1 MSRRK
6 RVVVDLFAGGGGA
19 SHGIRSALGVEPVLA
34 VNHCAAA
41 IEMHAANH
49 PGTIHMQEDLYR
61 VRPFRPGGQEIDLLH
76 GSPDCTFFS
85 RAKGA
90 KPLNNKR
97 RMLAWVVLEWARDTH
112 PTVITLENVPEFLR
126 WGPLYPAN
134 HPIAKLRDRP
144 IKEREGET
152 FREFVNGLKLAGYQV
167 EWRVLNAC
175 DYGAPTA
182 RKRLFIAARRD
193 GKPIVWPEPTHG
205 PGRAHPYRTAA
216 ECIDW
221 SIPMLSIFA
230 TPTEAKAW
238 AKQHGVGT
246 PRRPLADA
254 TLRRIAEGVKRYVLN
269 SKRPFIVQLNHGR
282 DKNRSQS
289 ADQPMPTIATGTGAH
304 GFGIVVPTLIQTGY
318 GEREGQAPRVLNI
331 QAPVGTLV
339 AGGGKHALV
348 AAFLAKHN
356 GSGDTWNAAIGQP
369 LDTPTHT
376 ITATDTKALIVAS
389 LTKFYGSA
397 KAGASLE
404 APAPTVTTG
413 GGKGGGHIG
422 LVAALMT
429 KFYGTGGQLQAVD
442 TPLHTIPTV
451 DRFGLVTVDIDGD
464 TYAIVD
470 IKMRM
475 LEPRELAL
483 MQGFPPD
490 YILTGTRREQVAR
503 IGNSVSPPPMQA
515 LISSL
520 FPAGEVDDVAPTAT
534 SRRAR
539 RRAA

>member
-1 MSRRK
+1 
-6 RVVVDLFAGGGGA
+6 VVVDLFAGGGGA

-34 VNHCAAA
+34 VNHCPAAV
-41 IEMHAANH
+41 EMHAANH
-49 PGTIHMQEDLYR
+49 PNTIHMTEDLYR
-61 VRPFRPGGQEIDLLH
+61 VLPFNPGGMPIDLLH

-85 RAKGA
+85 RAKGS

-97 RMLAWVVLEWARDTH
+97 RMLAWVVLEWARATH
-112 PTVITLENVPEFLR
+112 PGVITLENVPEFIA
-126 WGPLYPAN
+126 WGPLHSMD
-134 HPIAKLRDRP
+134 HPNPKLRGRP

-193 GKPIVWPEPTHG
+193 GKPITWPKPTHG
-205 PGRAHPYRTAA
+205 PGRPLPYRTAA

-230 TPTEAKAW
+230 TKAEAKAF
-238 AKQHGVGT
+238 AKKHKVGV
-246 PRRPLADA
+246 PHRPLADA
-254 TLRRIAEGVKRYVLN
+254 TMRRIAEGVRRYVLN
-269 SKRPFIVQLNHGR
+269 SPRPYIVQFSHQGSGDGSKVRPVDAPL
-282 DKNRSQS
+282 S
-289 ADQPMPTIATGTGAH
+289 TIVTKAEH
-304 GFGIVVPTLIQTGY
+304 CLVVPTLVQTGY
-318 GEREGQAPRVLNI
+318 GEREGQAPRVLDIN
-331 QAPVGTLV
+331 APVGTIV

-356 GSGDTWNAAIGQP
+356 GSGETWNAAIGQP

-376 ITATDTKALIVAS
+376 ITGTDTKALIVAS
-389 LTKFYGSA
+389 FTKFYGTST
-397 KAGASLE
+397 GCSVDQ
-404 APAPTVTTG
+404 PAPTILSG
-413 GGKGGGHIG
+413 GEKGGHHIG

-429 KFYGTGGQLQAVD
+429 KFYGTGGQLQPVD
-442 TPLHTIPTV
+442 VPLHTIPTV

-475 LEPRELAL
+475 LDPRELAL

-490 YILTGTRREQVAR
+490 YILTGSRREQVAR

-515 LISSL
+515 LIAEL
-520 FPAGEVDDVAPTAT
+520 FKDVPREEVRP
-534 SRRAR
+534 RR